1 MQVNLTIPLEVEV
14 HSYDPGTPGCTSGP
28 PDAWYPPE
36 SPDIEFEVFTLTG
49 SPLDESDFRPAEWR
63 ALYFTVLAAHEA
75 ELRKE
80 HDEATVSLWEDAKY
94 WAEN

>member
-1 MQVNLTIPLEVEV
+1 MQVNFTISLEIKVR
-14 HSYDPGTPGCTSGP
+14 SYYPGDLGCTSGP

-49 SPLDESDFRPAEWR
+49 TPLDESDFSPVEWG
-63 ALYFTVLAAHEA
+63 ALYYMVLAAHEA

-94 WAEN
+94 WTEN